1 MTKTLKII
9 ASYLSEFNKK
19 EDINLRIFL
28 KGSYIHW
35 AKKLIEREPNDLD
48 FGFLNGPLIWRQKF
62 ISFLLAEKFAEPI
75 RVDDNL
81 KILKINKINVEFILL
96 ETLPEEF
103 LEKTKWE
110 NIWRTSPESAFF
122 RKILMIS
129 YVLDDVYPHD
139 RNQKMT
145 SIVSDLTIFWNK
157 FSNKSLL
164 EYSRY
169 KKEFLVSSWNS
180 FFIYL
185 YYNYNRMLEI
195 HFNPRKLDKYFEN
208 ILPDL
213 KDFIYGFFTYLKETK
228 SINNLAIF
236 FDKIQ
241 KNIGKINKLLTNFL
255 NFPSLTGFEA
265 PFIKKILNKKI
276 TKDTRGGT
284 FSLNNPEKN
293 TLFISHADEAGGI
306 AINGQVFNQGS
317 PYWESGIFEV
327 FDKNSVKIN
336 EITCQ
341 KVDNLI
347 FSDEKQRKINRTNL
361 LCDKINHKEIY
372 QILPKSNLNLGKF
385 VIWARNHDN
394 KISNLVLK
402 TLVDFISD
410 ANIVLTTKEEIQL
423 QGTKDKEL
431 IQEVENYKFLIN
443 LDVSEDENW
452 DVEGIKIRVADP
464 FMAYNSDI
472 YEKVKNLFDENG
484 LEFRPFFGSG
494 STDITNFQNQNSI
507 TLSIPAS
514 KIHSNN
520 SKILLKNFFYLLWI
534 CKEINDKFH

>member
-1 MTKTLKII
+1 MTETIKII
-9 ASYLSEFNKK
+9 AAYLQEFNKK
-19 EDINLRIFL
+19 EGLNLRIFL

-35 AKKLIEREPNDLD
+35 SKKLIERVPNDLD

-62 ISFLLAEKFAEPI
+62 ITFLLAEKFAVPI
-75 RVDDNL
+75 RVDENL
-81 KILKINKINVEFILL
+81 KILKINNINVEFILL
-96 ETLPEEF
+96 ETIPEEF
-103 LEKTKWE
+103 LEKTEWE
-110 NIWRTSPESAFF
+110 NIWKTSVESAFF
-122 RKILMIS
+122 KKILMMT
-129 YVLDDVYPHD
+129 YVLDDVYPH
-139 RNQKMT
+139 NSHQKMT
-145 SIVSDLTIFWNK
+145 SIIADLVMFWNK
-157 FSNKSLL
+157 FRNKNLL
-164 EYSRY
+164 EYSLH
-169 KKEFLVSSWNS
+169 KKEFLVASWNS

-185 YYNYNRMLEI
+185 YYNYDRMLEI
-195 HFNPRKLDKYFEN
+195 HFDVKKLDKYLAN
-208 ILPDL
+208 VLPDL
-213 KDFIYGFFTYLKETK
+213 KDFIYGFFNYVKNTK
-228 SINNLAIF
+228 SIYDLGMF

-241 KNIGKINKLLTNFL
+241 KNIAKINKSLTDFL
-255 NFPSLTGFEA
+255 NFPSLTGFEE
-265 PFIKKILNKKI
+265 PFIKKILIGKI
-276 TKDTRGGT
+276 TKSTKGGT
-284 FSLNNPEKN
+284 FSLNNPKKN
-293 TLFISHADEAGGI
+293 TLFIAHTDEVGGI
-306 AINGQVFNQGS
+306 VINGEVFNQGS

-327 FDKNSVKIN
+327 FDKNGEKTGQIS
-336 EITCQ
+336 CQ
-341 KVDNLI
+341 KADNLI
-347 FSDEKQRKINRTNL
+347 FSDEKQRKINRPNL
-361 LCDKINHKEIY
+361 VCEKIDQKEIY
-372 QILPKSNLNLGKF
+372 QILPKNKLKVAKF

-452 DVEGIKIRVADP
+452 DVEGVKIRVADP

-472 YEKVKNLFDENG
+472 YEKVKNLFNENG

-494 STDITNFQNQNSI
+494 STDITNFQNKNAI